1 MIGSDPRFQSIIS
14 AYRAGEF
21 DAPYQAM
28 DYTPSPYYNPIY
40 DIRRE
45 QIKAGELEEGARFP
59 IPLVDTKPKEE
70 EQEEEQ
76 FDPCPPGYQLIDGV
90 CQPDSMFQP
99 SGGDSGE
106 RTEFESPYL
115 GDIYLPMANDP
126 INTELRRFA
135 AQSEYQPTFGSSMQD
150 LGRTLMQF
158 SPVVGLLN
166 AVGLG
171 PSYTETVE
179 PRESIQ
185 NVIAQQQAE
194 ANLLAQQA
202 AEAERLRQLDIQ
214 RKAEAAAQVE
224 KLRQQQA
231 IAAELERQRQANI
244 AAETE
249 RMRLAQQQAVEA
261 ERRRQLDIQRKQEAA
276 AQQAAAEAAR
286 QAAAKQAAQEAFR
299 KAQQSSSS
307 RDRNRRTPSR
317 TYAPSSGTTTGRTVR
332 STTGMLGGGV

>member
-1 MIGSDPRFQSIIS
+1 MIGSDPRYQSIIS

-28 DYTPSPYYNPIY
+28 NYTPSPYYNPIY

-45 QIKAGELEEGARFP
+45 QIEAGELEEGARFP
-59 IPLVDTKPKEE
+59 KPLVDTKPKEE

-90 CQPDSMFQP
+90 CQPDTMFQQ
-99 SGGDSGE
+99 GGDGGQ

-115 GDIYLPMANDP
+115 GDIYTPMANDP

-171 PSYTETVE
+171 PSYTETVT
-179 PRESIQ
+179 PRFTGGGFNPFGTPRTYVADTTGMASGFNPFTNQMNQPAYQEAVVPETLAALDVSDPLMRAGASQPAVESVTRAMT
-185 NVIAQQQAE
+185 N
-194 ANLLAQQA
+194 
-202 AEAERLRQLDIQ
+202 
-214 RKAEAAAQVE
+214 
-224 KLRQQQA
+224 
-231 IAAELERQRQANI
+231 
-244 AAETE
+244 
-249 RMRLAQQQAVEA
+249 QAV
-261 ERRRQLDIQRKQEAA
+261 QAA
-276 AQQAAAEAAR
+276 AQQAFKE
-286 QAAAKQAAQEAFR
+286 
-299 KAQQSSSS
+299 AQQQDRGQSAGERAREAQRRSQSLKRDISTGS
-307 RDRNRRTPSR
+307 RIR
-317 TYAPSSGTTTGRTVR
+317 
-332 STTGMLGGGV
+332 GGI